1 MNKHRGSANRPGAHS
16 QNLGLIHTAVMKMI
30 MIIIQKRHRQS
41 QIRIFII
48 YMGISLTTF
57 LGRNGPSSGTSS
69 TLIKIY
75 KEEMLHYKLFEFN

>member
-1 MNKHRGSANRPGAHS
+1 MNHRGSVNRPGDHS

-57 LGRNGPSSGTSS
+57 LDRNGPSSGS
-69 TLIKIY
+69 TLIIIY
-75 KEEMLHYKLFEFN
+75 REEMLHYKLFEFN